1 MRHVSISTGLAF
13 LFILAACSRGE
24 ERQDER
30 IGLAAADMGI
40 TTRVLDASGS
50 PLGAVQLLGS
60 CADDAA
66 VHLGRGLALLHSM
79 TYEESEEAFASATKA
94 DPECAMG
101 YWGQA
106 MTIVHPLW
114 SEPPSEARFE
124 RGLTLLEQARA
135 RAQTEREM
143 AYVEAMV
150 GYFQA
155 GRGESERPNLL
166 EYESGWRAFHEKYP
180 QDPEGTAFYALAQ
193 LSTVDPG
200 DKTFAKQRAAG
211 AMAEQVLAQ
220 IPDHP
225 GGHHYVIHS
234 YDNPVLSELAV
245 EVARSYGKIAPEV
258 PHALHMPTHTFT
270 RLGLW
275 QESIDWNRRSA
286 DAALKHP
293 VGEEISLHYFHALDY
308 LAYAYLQRAED
319 GRAIEVLVELEGI
332 KPPYQAHLASAYAF
346 AAVPARLALERHM
359 WAAAADL
366 EPGWPAAYPWET
378 APAMQAITYFAR
390 ALGAA
395 RSGRL
400 EQARGDLE
408 RLGSI
413 KEQVAAQSGY
423 WGTQVEI
430 QRLSALAW
438 LQLAEGPADQ
448 ALATMRAAAE
458 LEASTEKHPVTP
470 GEVLP
475 ARELTADM
483 LLELRRPEAALVEYQ
498 AALERSPRRFNSL
511 FGAGRAAELSGDAE
525 VATDYYEALLD
536 VTAKADTERK
546 RLRHAQA
553 YLMEK
558 GAAGA

>member
-1 MRHVSISTGLAF
+1 MRHISISTSLAV
-13 LFILAACSRGE
+13 LFILAACSGG

-30 IGLAAADMGI
+30 IGLAAADIGM
-40 TTRVLDASGS
+40 TTRVSDASGS
-50 PLGAVQLLGS
+50 PLGTVQLLSS
-60 CADDAA
+60 CADAAA

-79 TYEESEEAFASATKA
+79 TYEESEAAFASATKA

-114 SEPPSEARFE
+114 SDPPSEARFE
-124 RGLTLLEQARA
+124 TGLALLEQAGA
-135 RAQTEREM
+135 KAQTDREV
-143 AYVEAMV
+143 AYVEALA
-150 GYFQA
+150 GYFRA
-155 GRGESERPNLL
+155 GRSASERPNLV
-166 EYESGWRAFHEKYP
+166 EYENGWRAFHEKYP
-180 QDPEGTAFYALAQ
+180 QDPEGTAFFALAQ

-200 DKTFAKQRAAG
+200 GKTFAKQRAAG

-220 IPDHP
+220 VPDHP

-293 VGEEISLHYFHALDY
+293 VGDEISLHYFHALDY
-308 LAYAYLQRAED
+308 LAYAYLQGAED
-319 GRAIEVLVELEGI
+319 QRAIDVMVELNSVN
-332 KPPYQAHLASAYAF
+332 PPYQTHLASAYTF

-359 WAAAADL
+359 WEAAADL
-366 EPGWPAAYPWET
+366 EPHWPSAYPWET
-378 APAMQAITYFAR
+378 APAMEAITHFAR

-395 RSGRL
+395 RSGRPD
-400 EQARGDLE
+400 QARGDLE
-408 RLGSI
+408 KLGSI
-413 KEQVAAQSGY
+413 QEQVAAQSAY

-438 LQLAEGPADQ
+438 LQLAEGPGDQ
-448 ALATMRAAAE
+448 ALATMRAAAD

-475 ARELTADM
+475 ARELLADM
-483 LLELRRPEAALVEYQ
+483 LLELRRSEAALVEYQ
-498 AALERSPRRFNSL
+498 AALERSPKRFNSL
-511 FGAGRAAELSGDAE
+511 FGAGRAAELGGDAE
-525 VATDYYEALLD
+525 VAIGYYKALVE
-536 VTAKADTERK
+536 VTANADTDRK
-546 RLRHAQA
+546 RLQHARA
-553 YLMEK
+553 YLAEK
-558 GAAGA
+558 RGAGA